1 VMEKTKPGGFRIRP
15 AAVAGRFYPANPA
28 ELGRLIAS
36 FLENCPP
43 GSAPGPK
50 AVIAPHA
57 GYIYSGPIAAS
68 AYALW
73 LPVRQSVRRA
83 VLLGPSHYVGF
94 KGLAASS
101 AEEFATPLGL
111 VPVDVEGVRLACTLP
126 QVQMLD
132 DAHSMEHALEVQ
144 LPFLQVVLEEFKIVP
159 LVVGMARAEEIAA
172 VLDLFWGDSQTRF
185 VISSDLS
192 HYLDWGEARM
202 LDEQTAEAIERLD
215 GNGIAE
221 NQACGRLAIRGLL
234 QAAARRGLR
243 ARTVDLRNSGDTAGP
258 KQRVVGYG
266 AFAFEEPAV
275 K

>member
-1 VMEKTKPGGFRIRP
+1 MDEAKRSGSRIRP

-28 ELGRLIAS
+28 ELRRLIAS

-43 GSAPGPK
+43 ASGPGPK

-73 LPVRQSVRRA
+73 LPVRQSIRRV
-83 VLLGPSHYVGF
+83 VLLGPSHFVGF
-94 KGLAASS
+94 KGLATSS

-111 VPVDVEGVRLACTLP
+111 VPVDVEGVRLACRLS
-126 QVQMLD
+126 QVQVLD
-132 DAHSMEHALEVQ
+132 EAHSMEHALEVQ

-159 LVVGMARAEEIAA
+159 LVVGMTRAEEIAE
-172 VLDLFWGDSQTRF
+172 VLELFWDEPQTRF

-192 HYLDWGEARM
+192 HYLDWGQARM

-215 GNGIAE
+215 PKGIAE
-221 NQACGRLAIRGLL
+221 NQACGRLPIRGLL

-266 AFAFEEPAV
+266 AFAFEEQGAR
-275 K
+275 